1 MESDPRLETR
11 VMRILTNSGFDAAAD
26 RPWAGA
32 RYGRIVPKSMIG
44 SVVPAATQA
53 EVEGVP

>member
-1 MESDPRLETR
+1 
-11 VMRILTNSGFDAAAD
+11 MRILTNSGFDAVAD
-26 RPWAGA
+26 RPWAGL
-32 RYGRIVPKSMIG
+32 RYGRIVPKGMIG